1 MLSPVSSLPFLQG
14 AELDVLSNADEMP
27 TAGLKTPLI
36 SLPSEISN
44 LLLPFNGSRCFSDS
58 PGWRSSLGTDLSF
71 DLAAFSGHDG
81 DTQGRTV
88 VLGNLPW
95 CCTDGTRHF
104 LSWHLPPRTAG
115 FRQAAAFHGMEY
127 EPQRLSEPNRTRHF
141 LSAVSFQF
149 LIEPTFDRFGI
160 LSVF

>member
-1 MLSPVSSLPFLQG
+1 MALGAFQTHLAGGLLWVPTCPSQG
-14 AELDVLSNADEMP
+14 MMVTRRE
-27 TAGLKTPLI
+27 
-36 SLPSEISN
+36 
-44 LLLPFNGSRCFSDS
+44 
-58 PGWRSSLGTDLSF
+58 
-71 DLAAFSGHDG
+71 
-81 DTQGRTV
+81 GRWA
-88 VLGNLPW
+88 LGNLPW

-115 FRQAAAFHGMEY
+115 FRQAAAFCGMEY

-160 LSVF
+160 LSVFQSSLFPSSSPLPPPFSILWADFQSPHFKEVLLHKEQKYAMHRKIQVQYKE